1 MKFNNKTTDEALDQ
15 GEVIYN
21 DDYRSLATN
30 LPKENFNEFDV
41 YIDWET
47 GTKHTMGIDDNDMPH
62 LISSE
67 PVNLI
72 DKGKKAISDHT
83 QTQIEVNEG
92 ILEANQKMWEGAK
105 NFFVRAP
112 TDYWKSITRAA
123 LKMNDAAIQGAD
135 FITNG
140 NYSLLNKSVTGETYY
155 RNDDLNMTLRMEGEV
170 LKDGTFR
177 NTATDAMYM
186 NGGQFSAFDVNG
198 NLREGW
204 KEISLPLKRLYDG
217 DLQYEDNSFGMPVFL
232 EYGVQYG
239 APGIQMYKMLGKVPF
254 LANWGKVI
262 LAELGTEF
270 VASTQHE
277 EDVNMANMIISF
289 GYDEDSAQTI
299 TRELLDAVAA
309 DLDDTAFERKVKNAL
324 GNAPIGAGFAAVL
337 KVFQLMKGF
346 NHNKEGREILANEL
360 GLKISGDTGNSGT
373 FKLLDADDNPIA
385 AFATKEEADEAANVL
400 GKGYKVQ
407 EVKAVG
413 AAVNTEIPLKKD
425 TPDFYSNVVN
435 AISTLNISEKGM
447 PGNQILATI
456 KNTQGVK
463 QIEIDDM
470 GLEEF
475 LKDKPNVTKTELDE
489 FVEKKSLT
497 ERVNTKILP
506 EENKFNIEPVANS
519 IQEHLDLVEQQLG
532 KHIIDNDAY
541 KMVRGDL
548 EKLRKATD
556 YDTAHAIEKDMAY
569 SINLLNDEIDG
580 LKNNKNFIQ
589 SIVDKGENFSF
600 QDLIADPAEYFEGM
614 SKQLNK
620 TKTFYKSQVL
630 PGGEN
635 YKEMLIS
642 SSGNAQI
649 YTKHHFEGAGV
660 VPQGEN
666 LLAHVRFNERTINGK
681 KTLFIEEIQSDLH
694 QAGRKHGYNIPS
706 STFGANIVSTIKVPN
721 APFKKNWHELAMK
734 RIMKYAVDNDFDAI
748 SFTPAS
754 VQNKRYSLSSYT
766 DAINVTYNPDD
777 DIYTIQGKAK
787 NGQEININ
795 VKADDLEAHVGK
807 DLSQKILKD
816 KDQMQLSEADEIKL
830 TDLKVESKKL
840 TNKINNNLANKKFA
854 NANPDRKIYPHA
866 TRNFYYKEESPG
878 LTVYY
883 SYQTPIHYVFAD
895 ATGEVTTVTRVND
908 WGVTTG
914 RHMLWA
920 NAAFP
925 DDRIPGW
932 RFEEK
937 LNEIRSKNLT
947 GSKETDKLVKQ
958 LKKISKEIE
967 LINNKGFKKYSGK
980 DLEIGGTGMKGFY
993 DKILPSF
1000 INKYLKKYGGKL
1012 ESKLLSE
1019 DEIPENMKLDLKVP
1033 YFEIPESMKLDI
1045 SEKGVPIAKVKQN
1058 KEMTST
1064 RMA

>member
-21 DDYRSLATN
+21 DDYRSLAAK

-47 GTKHTMGIDDNDMPH
+47 GTKHTMGIDENDMPH
-62 LISSE
+62 LVSSE
-67 PVNLI
+67 PVDLI
-72 DKGKKAISDHT
+72 DHGKKAISDHA

-112 TDYWKSITRAA
+112 SDYWKSISRAA
-123 LKMNDAAIQGAD
+123 LKMNDAAIQAAD
-135 FITNG
+135 FITAG

-155 RNDDLNMTLRMEGEV
+155 RNDELNMTLRMEGEV
-170 LKDGTFR
+170 LKDGTFQ
-177 NTATDAMYM
+177 NTATDPMYM

-217 DLQYEDNSFGMPVFL
+217 DLQYEDNSFGMPVL
-232 EYGVQYG
+232 MEYGVQYG
-239 APGIQMYKMLGKVPF
+239 VPGVQMYKLLGKVPF
-254 LANWGKVI
+254 LANWGRVI

-299 TRELLDAVAA
+299 LRELLDAVAA
-309 DLDDTAFERKVKNAL
+309 NTDDTVFERKVKNAL
-324 GNAPIGAGFAAVL
+324 GNAPIGVGFAAVL
-337 KVFQLMKGF
+337 KVFQLMKAF
-346 NHNKEGREILANEL
+346 NHNKEGREYLANEL

-373 FKLLDADDNPIA
+373 FKIMDADDNPIA
-385 AFATKEEADEAANVL
+385 AFATKEEADEAASIL

-435 AISTLNISEKGM
+435 AINTLNISEKGM

-497 ERVNTKILP
+497 ERVSTKILP
-506 EENKFNIEPVANS
+506 EENEFNIEPVANS
-519 IQEHLDLVEQQLG
+519 IQEHLKKIEEKYG
-532 KHIIDNDAY
+532 DAIRS
-541 KMVRGDL
+541 KEGFQMVLSDSAA
-548 EKLRKATD
+548 LREATD
-556 YDTAHAIEKDMAY
+556 YDTAHAIEKDMAV
-569 SINLLNDEIDG
+569 SINQLNDE
-580 LKNNKNFIQ
+580 LEEL
-589 SIVDKGENFSF
+589 GEVYMQGSN
-600 QDLIADPAEYFEGM
+600 LIADPAEYFEGM
-614 SKQLNK
+614 SKQYSKNQ
-620 TKTFYKSQVL
+620 TFYSNEVL

-649 YTKHHFEGAGV
+649 YTKGHFEKAGV
-660 VPQGEN
+660 VPKGEN

-694 QAGRKHGYNIPS
+694 QTGRKEGYATEPISINSIDNV
-706 STFGANIVSTIKVPN
+706 GKIPN
-721 APFKKNWHELAMK
+721 APFKKNWHELSMK
-734 RIMKYAVDNDFDAI
+734 RIMKYAVDNGFDAI

-766 DAINVTYNPDD
+766 DAINVTYKPDD

-787 NGQEININ
+787 NGRDININ

-816 KDQMQLSEADEIKL
+816 KDQMQLSEADEIEL
-830 TDLKVESKKL
+830 ENLKVESRKL
-840 TNKINNNLANKKFA
+840 SNKINNNLSNAKFA
-854 NANPDRKIYPHA
+854 NVNPDKKIYPHA
-866 TRNFYYKEESPG
+866 TRNFYYKNEAPG

-895 ATGEVTTVTRVND
+895 AAGEVTTVTRVND

-914 RHMLWA
+914 RHMRWA
-920 NAAFP
+920 NSAAP

-937 LNEIRSKNLT
+937 LNEIRAGSIT
-947 GSKETDKLVKQ
+947 GSKETDKLLIKQ
-958 LKKISKEIE
+958 QKISKEIE
-967 LINNKGFKKYSGK
+967 LLNNKGFKNYSGK
-980 DLEIGGTGMKGFY
+980 DLEIGGSGMKGFY
-993 DKILPSF
+993 DKMLPSF
-1000 INKYLKKYGGKL
+1000 INKYLKKYKGKL
-1012 ESKLLSE
+1012 SME
-1019 DEIPENMKLDLKVP
+1019 DLDGIEVP

>member
-1 MKFNNKTTDEALDQ
+1 MDVNNKTTDEALDQ
-15 GEVIYN
+15 GEIIYN
-21 DDYRSLATN
+21 DEYRSLATK
-30 LPKENFNEFDV
+30 LPKENFKEFDV

-62 LISSE
+62 LVSSE

-72 DKGKKAISDHT
+72 DKGKKAISDSVE
-83 QTQIEVNEG
+83 TQIEVNEG
-92 ILEANQKMWEGAK
+92 ILEANQKMFEGAK

-112 TDYWKSITRAA
+112 KDYWKSITRAA

-135 FITNG
+135 FLTNG
-140 NYSLLNKSVTGETYY
+140 NYSLFNKSVTGETYY

-217 DLQYEDNSFGMPVFL
+217 DLQYEDNSFGMPVL
-232 EYGVQYG
+232 MEYGVQYG
-239 APGIQMYKMLGKVPF
+239 VPGVQMYKLLGKAPF

-289 GYDEDSAQTI
+289 GYGEDFDKEHNVDNSAQI
-299 TRELLDAVAA
+299 ILRELLDAVAA
-309 DLDDTAFERKVKNAL
+309 DTDDTVFERKVKNAL

-385 AFATKEEADEAANVL
+385 AFPTKEEADEAASIL

-435 AISTLNISEKGM
+435 AINTLNISEKGM

-489 FVEKKSLT
+489 FLEKKSLT
-497 ERVNTKILP
+497 ERVNTTVLGETRNNFDELGDELLEIQRQIDIEVAKPFGERNAELINKLIQKEADLKLKI
-506 EENKFNIEPVANS
+506 K
-519 IQEHLDLVEQQLG
+519 
-532 KHIIDNDAY
+532 
-541 KMVRGDL
+541 
-548 EKLRKATD
+548 
-556 YDTAHAIEKDMAY
+556 
-569 SINLLNDEIDG
+569 
-580 LKNNKNFIQ
+580 
-589 SIVDKGENFSF
+589 
-600 QDLIADPAEYFEGM
+600 EGT
-614 SKQLNK
+614 
-620 TKTFYKSQVL
+620 TKTFYKDQVL

-660 VPQGEN
+660 VPKGEN

-694 QAGRKHGYNIPS
+694 QAGRKEGYATEPISINSIDNIGKIPD
-706 STFGANIVSTIKVPN
+706 

-766 DAINVTYNPDD
+766 DAINVTYLYKANKTGD
-777 DIYTIQGKAK
+777 DIYTIQGQAK

-807 DLSQKILKD
+807 DLSEKILKD

-830 TDLKVESKKL
+830 ENLKDKHREISKKIN
-840 TNKINNNLANKKFA
+840 TNLVSRHKFA
-854 NANPDRKIYPHA
+854 NVNPDKKVYPHA
-866 TRNFYYKEESPG
+866 TRNFYYKNEAPG

-914 RHMLWA
+914 RHMSWA
-920 NAAFP
+920 NSAAP

-937 LNEIRSKNLT
+937 LNEIRLKNST
-947 GSKETDKLVKQ
+947 GSKETYNLIEKQDKL
-958 LKKISKEIE
+958 SKEIE
-967 LINNKGFKKYSGK
+967 LLNNKKFKKYSGK

-1000 INKYLKKYGGKL
+1000 INKYLKKYG
-1012 ESKLLSE
+1012 SKLSME
-1019 DEIPENMKLDLKVP
+1019 DLDGIEIPF
-1033 YFEIPESMKLDI
+1033 FEIPESMKLDI